1 MLLCMGS
8 KRKPKRTEEPR
19 TVDFRPIGVK
29 LKGFFFNLE
38 RELEKRAKLAPTRG
52 ERQGFLFLRAS
63 ALGLYNYFGTICW
76 LGSDE
81 DETGKRPKW
90 AALAIPSITRTML
103 DCLFTT
109 VYMLEDFGPR
119 SDLYHRSSYREQAEE
134 LELHRNAYGSEPD
147 YQRFI
152 NLQTKN
158 LTASASAQGLS
169 EREVLHPRHLQYWPT
184 PTQLVRDKLAKPEN
198 RRFFKW
204 LNNWSYRYV
213 SQIAHHSAI
222 GVARTAGFL
231 LVDMFPNKKE
241 QIEGETALQFRSL
254 YVGIATTVLLCF
266 GSELN
271 AVFSLGYDL
280 DLQHLWKLAKGIVP
294 AEEAWEIRYGAFL
307 GPKKL

>member
-1 MLLCMGS
+1 MGS
-8 KRKPKRTEEPR
+8 KRKPKRTRGPIR
-19 TVDFRPIGVK
+19 VDFRPIGVK
-29 LKGFFFNLE
+29 LKGFLFNLE
-38 RELEKRAKLAPTRG
+38 RELEKRAKLASTRS
-52 ERQGFLFLRAS
+52 ESQAFLFLRAS
-63 ALGLYNYFGTICW
+63 ALGLSNYFQTICW

-109 VYMLEDFGPR
+109 VYMLEDFVPR

-134 LELHRNAYGSEPD
+134 LELHKNAYGSEPD
-147 YQRFI
+147 YREFI

-158 LTASASAQGLS
+158 LTASASAHGLS
-169 EREVLHPRHLQYWPT
+169 DREVLDPGNLQYWPT
-184 PTQLVRDKLAKPEN
+184 PTQLVKDKLARPSN
-198 RRFFKW
+198 RKFLKW
-204 LNNWSYRYV
+204 LNNWSYRFV

-231 LVDMFPNKKE
+231 LVDMFPDKKE

-254 YVGIATTVLLCF
+254 HVGIATTVLLCF

-271 AVFSLGYDL
+271 AAFRLGYDL
-280 DLQHLWKLAKGIVP
+280 DLQHLWELAKGIVP
-294 AEEAWEIRYGAFL
+294 AEEAWKIRYGALL
-307 GPKKL
+307 GSKQP

>member
-1 MLLCMGS
+1 MGP
-8 KRKPKRTEEPR
+8 KRKPKRTPEPIR
-19 TVDFRPIGVK
+19 VDFRPIGVK
-29 LKGFFFNLE
+29 LRGFFFNLE
-38 RELEKRAKLAPTRG
+38 RELEKRAKLAPTRS
-52 ERQGFLFLRAS
+52 ESKAFLFLRAS
-63 ALGLYNYFGTICW
+63 ALGLSNYLQTICW

-81 DETGKRPKW
+81 DEIGKRPKW

-109 VYMLEDFGPR
+109 VYMLEDFVPR

-134 LELHRNAYGSEPD
+134 LELHKNAYGSEPD
-147 YQRFI
+147 YREFI

-169 EREVLHPRHLQYWPT
+169 DREVSDPGNLQYWPT
-184 PTQLVRDKLAKPEN
+184 PTQLVRDKLAQPSN
-198 RRFFKW
+198 RKFLKW
-204 LNNWSYRYV
+204 LDNWSYRFV

-231 LVDMFPNKKE
+231 LVDMFPDKKE

-254 YVGIATTVLLCF
+254 HVGIATTVLLCF

-271 AVFSLGYDL
+271 AAFRLGYDL
-280 DLQHLWKLAKGIVP
+280 DLQHLWELAKGIVP
-294 AEEAWEIRYGAFL
+294 AEEAWKIRYGALL
-307 GPKKL
+307 GSKQP